1 MLYPGR
7 GCCSMIAA
15 IENCG
20 FKGHIA
26 AWLQQ
31 CRAMITTMWSH
42 RMNVDPVRSSQVFLS
57 SRQNYLSTVS
67 LMNPDYNRVHIVSN
81 SCLRT
86 YLRRYMAKCNLRE
99 VWVSPFAQLSHFHSC
114 VYVFIFARLSH
125 DHLVLTKNEKT
136 ERSLWRYP
144 KSAVKKTTLCK
155 SSTSSMHRGKRRR
168 WCRDRRRD
176 TTGSPEKE
184 ARLRDSLPCSLR
196 PLWTTSD
203 AAWISSHTLC
213 HSTDVAWWWP
223 LVPKQAC
230 VHFFGRSLGLR
241 WMDGGLIVAQ
251 SWPTW
256 SSPPGCGDGA
266 LSECVITHNLRLH
279 TPPSAP

>member
-1 MLYPGR
+1 
-7 GCCSMIAA
+7 
-15 IENCG
+15 
-20 FKGHIA
+20 
-26 AWLQQ
+26 
-31 CRAMITTMWSH
+31 
-42 RMNVDPVRSSQVFLS
+42 MNVAPVRSSQVFLS

-86 YLRRYMAKCNLRE
+86 YLRRYMAKCKLRE
-99 VWVSPFAQLSHFHSC
+99 VYISIFTQLSHFHSC
-114 VYVFIFARLSH
+114 VYVSISAQLSH
-125 DHLVLTKNEKT
+125 VFLEWQKNEKT
-136 ERSLWRYP
+136 ERSLCNIQKAPWRRQP
-144 KSAVKKTTLCK
+144 CTRAAPEVCIEAEEEDDVEI
-155 SSTSSMHRGKRRR
+155 G
-168 WCRDRRRD
+168 
-176 TTGSPEKE
+176 GGAEKE